1 MRMPGRWP
9 DRLRPDSPSGGPAE
23 GSPSAVRRSSDG
35 SGPVP
40 PGGGLPDRADSDP
53 ARYDPL
59 RSPRAASHRR
69 GSTLTTTF
77 RELGILSETAEALEA
92 VGIVNPFPIQE
103 MTLPVALTGT
113 DVIGQAKTGT
123 GKTLGFG
130 LPILERVTVPSDVE
144 AGRAKPER
152 LTDAPQALVVVPTR
166 ELCTQVTND
175 LLTAGKV
182 RNVRVLAIYGG
193 RAYEP
198 QVEALQ
204 KGVDVVVGTPG
215 RLLDLAGQRK
225 LDLSHVK
232 VLVLDEAD
240 EMLDLGFL
248 PDVEKIMN
256 MLPAKRQTMLF
267 SATMPGAVIG
277 LARRY
282 MSQPTHIRAT
292 SPDGEGV
299 TVANI
304 KQHVYRAH
312 SMDKPE
318 LVSRILQ
325 ANGRGLA
332 MIFCR
337 TKRTA
342 ADIAEQLERRG
353 FASGAVHGDLG
364 QGAREQ
370 ALRAFR
376 NGKVDVL
383 VCTDVA
389 ARGIDVEG
397 VTHVINYQSPEDE
410 KTFLHRV
417 GRTGRA
423 GAKGTAVTLVDW
435 DDIPRWQLIN
445 KALGLDFHEP
455 VETYSSSPHLYEEL
469 DIPAGTK
476 GILPRGERTR
486 AGLGAEELEDLG
498 EPGGRRGRGPKAA
511 ERTEERPERTRTPRQ
526 RRRTRGGGDAVDAPA
541 PSERTD
547 AAQAAPAAVPAG
559 DEARTE
565 SGPRTPRRRRRTRV
579 GAQGSVP
586 VAQAAPV
593 AVAEAPKAVETP
605 RTEAPAPA
613 PVVTETP
620 KAETPKADVPKA
632 EAPKAEAP
640 KVEERKAEE
649 PKAPRR
655 RTRAARPEA
664 VQAAPAVRTPAAPA
678 VQEPAPVVRR
688 RRARVRPAEETVFF
702 QTPETAA
709 AALRAQSAVEAPKA
723 EAPAAVEAPKAE
735 EPKRAPRRRAAGKAV
750 EAARAPEAVES
761 AVTTVEPVAA
771 PVAEPVAVVTE
782 APAEVPAPRRRR
794 TARRPAGSPVTAEAP
809 AAEPV
814 AEPVAAPVV
823 EEAPAPRR
831 RRAATRAAGSPA
843 SAEAAI
849 IVVPAVTPAPVA
861 EGAPEPAPRRRRAVR
876 KATASPVT
884 AEVPVAEAPA
894 AGPVVEEAAAP
905 VVEPVVEEAP
915 KKAAPRR
922 RTAKKAVAEAAPAA
936 EAPAAEEAPKA
947 PRRRAAKKTVAAEA
961 PDASEPQAP
970 KAPARRRTVKKAVA
984 EPAAEAVAGDE
995 EPKKAPRRRTTK
1007 KTAAP
1012 AEG

>member
-1 MRMPGRWP
+1 
-9 DRLRPDSPSGGPAE
+9 
-23 GSPSAVRRSSDG
+23 
-35 SGPVP
+35 
-40 PGGGLPDRADSDP
+40 
-53 ARYDPL
+53 
-59 RSPRAASHRR
+59 
-69 GSTLTTTF
+69 
-77 RELGILSETAEALEA
+77 
-92 VGIVNPFPIQE
+92 
-103 MTLPVALTGT
+103 MTLPVALSGT

-130 LPILERVTVPSDVE
+130 LPLLERVTVPADVE
-144 AGRAKPER
+144 AGRARPEQ

-198 QVEALQ
+198 QVEALK
-204 KGVDVVVGTPG
+204 KGVDVIVGTPG

-232 VLVLDEAD
+232 ALVLDEAD

-304 KQHVYRAH
+304 KQHVFRAH

-318 LVSRILQ
+318 MVSRILQ

-342 ADIAEQLERRG
+342 ADIAEQLQRRG

-423 GAKGTAVTLVDW
+423 GNKGTAVTLVDW

-476 GILPRGERTR
+476 GVLPRAERTR

-498 EPGGRRGRGPKAA
+498 EPGGRGRKKAA
-511 ERTEERPERTRTPRQ
+511 EPVAEERPARTRTPRQ
-526 RRRTRGGGDAVDAPA
+526 RRRTRGGSSTGEPVETTTAPA
-541 PSERTD
+541 MAP
-547 AAQAAPAAVPAG
+547 AAVAAPAAEDA
-559 DEARTE
+559 
-565 SGPRTPRRRRRTRV
+565 PRTPRRRRRTRATAV
-579 GAQGSVP
+579 SNTAAPAVEAA
-586 VAQAAPV
+586 VAAPV
-593 AVAEAPKAVETP
+593 ATAPVVPAPVVET
-605 RTEAPAPA
+605 PAPA
-613 PVVTETP
+613 PVA
-620 KAETPKADVPKA
+620 KAPVAVVAQAKPVD
-632 EAPKAEAP
+632 EAPKAAP
-640 KVEERKAEE
+640 
-649 PKAPRR
+649 
-655 RTRAARPEA
+655 
-664 VQAAPAVRTPAAPA
+664 
-678 VQEPAPVVRR
+678 RR
-688 RRARVRPAEETVFF
+688 RRARIVQPEAETVTF
-702 QTPETAA
+702 QTVETAA
-709 AALRAQSAVEAPKA
+709 AALAAAKPVA
-723 EAPAAVEAPKAE
+723 EVAETVTEVVE
-735 EPKRAPRRRAAGKAV
+735 EPKKAPRRRAAKKAV
-750 EAARAPEAVES
+750 AAEVVEVVES
-761 AVTTVEPVAA
+761 
-771 PVAEPVAVVTE
+771 
-782 APAEVPAPRRRR
+782 
-794 TARRPAGSPVTAEAP
+794 AP
-809 AAEPV
+809 AAE
-814 AEPVAAPVV
+814 VV
-823 EEAPAPRR
+823 EE
-831 RRAATRAAGSPA
+831 
-843 SAEAAI
+843 
-849 IVVPAVTPAPVA
+849 
-861 EGAPEPAPRRRRAVR
+861 
-876 KATASPVT
+876 
-884 AEVPVAEAPA
+884 
-894 AGPVVEEAAAP
+894 
-905 VVEPVVEEAP
+905 P
-915 KKAAPRR
+915 KKAPRR
-922 RTAKKAVAEAAPAA
+922 RTAKKAVAAEAV
-936 EAPAAEEAPKA
+936 EAPAVEPADEEAPKA
-947 PRRRAAKKTVAAEA
+947 PRRRTTKKAVAAEA
-961 PDASEPQAP
+961 PDASEPKTAP
-970 KAPARRRTVKKAVA
+970 RRRTTKKAAAAPAEATVA
-984 EPAAEAVAGDE
+984 ETAEA
-995 EPKKAPRRRTTK
+995 PKAPRRRTTK
-1007 KTAAP
+1007 KAAAAQP
-1012 AEG
+1012 ES